1 MFSKRRLATIAA
13 LITMLFVTAV
23 LRTAQVQLVEFP
35 NHAKEINQ
43 QQLAYV
49 NTRAPRG
56 TIFDRNGNV
65 MAVSNRAFIVR
76 MNSRLVRDLPR
87 AAAYAQAIA
96 PTLNLTPDTL
106 LERMTAIIED
116 SKQHTPTIPN
126 VIAYDVQPTMLKAF
140 RAAIRDNRIG
150 DAIWEEE
157 HWTRAYPFG
166 SIAGPTVGF
175 VTLFGENYSG
185 VEASANRELA
195 ETSGRRIE
203 RTRLDLVE
211 ITPTLSGADIVL
223 TLDMNLQAF
232 VEQRLLEAIRQY
244 GAKSGSVLVMETSTG
259 KVLASASA
267 PGYDPNRVLD
277 LAADPETARW
287 LKDPTVTDMFEPG
300 SVIKICTIAAAI
312 DSGAV
317 SPDQVFH
324 DPGRIVVEGKAIR
337 NSDRAAHGN
346 VDLTTTLAKSLN
358 VVTVQVAQKMG
369 PDQFYRGLHAFG
381 FGTRTGIDLG
391 GESAGS
397 MRTPS
402 DETWSKIDLATNSYG
417 QGMATS
423 AYQVLNA
430 FNAIANDGMLMQP
443 YVIQEWRDADG
454 NVIEKKPVSLQQS
467 VSPETAAIMRRMM
480 KRATMSATPEVAPKG
495 YTVAGKTGT
504 ADWYLRGIKQ
514 ETTIVTYAGFIPAEN
529 PKLTILVK
537 LDEPKSSRWAKD
549 TTVPIFHD
557 VAEKAVRLLG
567 VAPDMIDDEALIQKS
582 GQGGGGRQ

>member
-1 MFSKRRLATIAA
+1 MFSKRRLAIMAA

-23 LRTAQVQLVEFP
+23 LRTAQVQVIEFP
-35 NHAKEINQ
+35 AYAVEINQ

-49 NTRAPRG
+49 NTLAPRG

-76 MNSRLVRDLPR
+76 MNGRRITDLAT
-87 AAAYAQAIA
+87 AAKFAQAIA

-116 SKQHTPTIPN
+116 SKQLTPTIQN
-126 VIAYDVQPTMLKAF
+126 IIAYDVQPAMIKPF
-140 RAAIRDNRIG
+140 RKAIRENRIG
-150 DAIWEEE
+150 DTIWEEE

-166 SIAGPTVGF
+166 PIAGPTVGF
-175 VTLFGENYSG
+175 VTLYGDNYSG

-195 ETSGRRIE
+195 ETRGHRTK

-211 ITPTLSGADIVL
+211 VTPTLSGADIVL
-223 TLDMNLQAF
+223 TLDLNLQTY
-232 VEQRLLEAIRQY
+232 VEQRLAQAIKES
-244 GAKSGSVLVMETSTG
+244 GAQSGSVLVMETSTG
-259 KVLASASA
+259 RILSSASW
-267 PGYDPNRVLD
+267 PGYNPNRVHD
-277 LAADPETARW
+277 LAADPDTAKW
-287 LKDPTVTDMFEPG
+287 LKDPAVTDMFEPG

-312 DSGAV
+312 DAGAV
-317 SPDQVFH
+317 SPDQIFH
-324 DPGRIVVEGKAIR
+324 DPGRIVVEGAPIR

-369 PDQFYRGLHAFG
+369 PDQFYRGMHAFG

-391 GESAGS
+391 GESAGAL
-397 MRTPS
+397 RTPT
-402 DETWSKIDLATNSYG
+402 DEQWSKIDLATHSYG
-417 QGMATS
+417 QGMATNS
-423 AYQVLNA
+423 YQVLNA
-430 FNAIANDGMLMQP
+430 FNAVANDGMLMQP

-454 NVIEKKPVSLQQS
+454 NVIEKKPVTLQQS
-467 VSPETAAIMRRMM
+467 VSPETAAIVRRMM
-480 KRATMSATPEVAPKG
+480 MRATMSATPQVAPKG

-504 ADWYLRGIKQ
+504 ADWYLRRIKQ
-514 ETTIVTYAGFIPAEN
+514 ETTIVTYAGFIPAEH

-537 LDEPKSSRWAKD
+537 LDQPTSSRWAKD
-549 TTVPIFHD
+549 TTVPVFHD

-567 VAPDMIDDEALIQKS
+567 VAPDLVDDEAGLEKS
-582 GQGGGGRQ
+582 GQGGGGRR